1 MNKKGFNI
9 LSKDFWKL
17 QFLNLTNIKIA
28 IMIIITLLLVIFVPW
43 IVQFILNT
51 LFLFTSFIVFMLIYA
66 IIKIILDFTKKQGTK
81 SILDEIPQ

>member
-66 IIKIILDFTKKQGTK
+66 IIKIILDFTKK
-81 SILDEIPQ
+81 